1 MGDTGHESLVLTS
14 GDEVTFVLHSKYRFS
29 PGADDGLLF
38 LAYTR
43 SAEMGGD
50 ASLYQAGSAADP
62 EDLWAVQM
70 AKPLSASVELRG
82 AAPRPYAE
90 L

>member
-43 SAEMGGD
+43 SAEMGGGRFP
-50 ASLYQAGSAADP
+50 LPGWIRCGS
-62 EDLWAVQM
+62 
-70 AKPLSASVELRG
+70 
-82 AAPRPYAE
+82 
-90 L
+90 